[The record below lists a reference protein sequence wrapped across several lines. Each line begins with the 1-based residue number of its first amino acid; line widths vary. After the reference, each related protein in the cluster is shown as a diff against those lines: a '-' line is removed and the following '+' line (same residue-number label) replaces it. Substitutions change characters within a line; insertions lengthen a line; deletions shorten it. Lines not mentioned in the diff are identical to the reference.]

1 MDHSQAEQSYGAWRS
16 PITATLVA
24 SGFVNFSELRDSEYG
39 LLWIEQR
46 PSENGR
52 SVLVLETRGARRDLT
67 PTPYSVRSRVHEY
80 GGGTYCVAGD
90 GVFFVNAIDQNI
102 YWCSL
107 LDGLTEI
114 TQLTAGNENV
124 RYADMTWD
132 SRRERLVGVR
142 ETHDAG
148 SEPVNQL
155 VAIDCRTGAVDV
167 VHSGH
172 DFYSSPRLSSDAER
186 LAFLVWDHPNMP
198 WDGNQLFVAT
208 LDTRGRIVTE
218 TSVAGGVAES
228 VFQPEW
234 LTPERLVFVSDANGY
249 WNFYSYDSS
258 GIYCINED
266 AAEYGTAQ
274 WAFGIRTYIPISDRV
289 LVANRIDNGV
299 ATLVFV
305 DVDNGMVTPL
315 EDRFSSYASLNR
327 TAAGIAFVAG
337 KPDDLDAVV
346 RMDLT
351 TTEIIK
357 VATQGNLDIDRD
369 YFSLPQQLVY
379 DNADGLET
387 FANFYP
393 PRHPLAVSPVTKKPP
408 LLVIS
413 HGGPTGHAGRD
424 LNFRI
429 QYYTSRGWAVV
440 DVDYGGSTGYGR
452 AYRQRLDGRW
462 GIVDV
467 ADCVAAVTHLI
478 SSGRVDPSRVAI
490 RGGSAGGY
498 TTLRALVTSPIFKV
512 GASHYGIGDLKAL
525 VRDTHKFESR
535 YLDKLIGDALDERSP
550 LHEVERFN
558 CPVAFFQ
565 GAEDR
570 VVPPNQA
577 ETMVGALRDK
587 GIAVM
592 YMKFE
597 GEGHGFRKGSNIER
611 VIEAEYAFFARV
623 FRFEPAD
630 DLTQAFDGADLMNF
644 S

>member
-1 MDHSQAEQSYGAWRS
+1 
-16 PITATLVA
+16 
-24 SGFVNFSELRDSEYG
+24 
-39 LLWIEQR
+39 
-46 PSENGR
+46 
-52 SVLVLETRGARRDLT
+52 
-67 PTPYSVRSRVHEY
+67 
-80 GGGTYCVAGD
+80 
-90 GVFFVNAIDQNI
+90 
-102 YWCSL
+102 
-107 LDGLTEI
+107 
-114 TQLTAGNENV
+114 
-124 RYADMTWD
+124 
-132 SRRERLVGVR
+132 
-142 ETHDAG
+142 
-148 SEPVNQL
+148 
-155 VAIDCRTGAVDV
+155 
-167 VHSGH
+167 
-172 DFYSSPRLSSDAER
+172 
-186 LAFLVWDHPNMP
+186 MP

-327 TAAGIAFVAG
+327 TATGIAFVAG

-351 TTEIIK
+351 TTEITK

-440 DVDYGGSTGYGR
+440 GVDYGGSTGYGR